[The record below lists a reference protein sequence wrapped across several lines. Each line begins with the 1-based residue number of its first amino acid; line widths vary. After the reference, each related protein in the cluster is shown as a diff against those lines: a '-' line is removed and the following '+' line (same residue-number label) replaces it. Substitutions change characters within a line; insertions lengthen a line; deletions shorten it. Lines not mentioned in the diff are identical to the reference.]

1 MKLKQPLFWKNIN
14 FISLLLYPISL
25 TVSFINYLKTLQKKT
40 KYNIKTICVGN
51 IYIGGTGKTPLSILI
66 NKILKK
72 KYKTVFI
79 KKKYKNQKDEQKLL
93 IKHGNLICDRSRSL
107 CLAKAERKGFGLAI
121 IDDGLQ
127 EKSIEYDISIACFN
141 ATSKIGNG
149 LLIPAGPLR
158 ENLSN
163 LNHYDA
169 VFINGEKKNNKLI
182 NKIKY
187 YNNKI
192 KLFQSEYKI
201 NNLNRFDRSK
211 KFLAFSG
218 IGSPWEFKNT
228 LIKNKFKIEDY
239 LTFPDHYNYSKKDI
253 RKIRNR
259 AKKKGLKIITTEK
272 DYLRLNKNNK
282 KNIYFASI
290 DLKIVNQS
298 SFNKFLIKKL

>member
-1 MKLKQPLFWKNIN
+1 MKLKQPIFWKNIN

-107 CLAKAERKGFGLAI
+107 CLTKAERKGFGLAI

-163 LNHYDA
+163 LHHYDA

-218 IGSPWEFKNT
+218 IGSPW
-228 LIKNKFKIEDY
+228 
-239 LTFPDHYNYSKKDI
+239 
-253 RKIRNR
+253 
-259 AKKKGLKIITTEK
+259 
-272 DYLRLNKNNK
+272 
-282 KNIYFASI
+282 
-290 DLKIVNQS
+290 
-298 SFNKFLIKKL
+298 

>member
-1 MKLKQPLFWKNIN
+1 M
-14 FISLLLYPISL
+14 
-25 TVSFINYLKTLQKKT
+25 
-40 KYNIKTICVGN
+40 
-51 IYIGGTGKTPLSILI
+51 
-66 NKILKK
+66 
-72 KYKTVFI
+72 
-79 KKKYKNQKDEQKLL
+79 
-93 IKHGNLICDRSRSL
+93 
-107 CLAKAERKGFGLAI
+107 AI

-163 LNHYDA
+163 LHHYDA

-201 NNLNRFDRSK
+201 NNLNSFDRSK

-282 KNIYFASI
+282 KNIYFVSI

>member
-1 MKLKQPLFWKNIN
+1 MKLKQPLFWKDIN

-25 TVSFINYLKTLQKKT
+25 TVNFINFFKTLQKKT

-66 NKILKK
+66 NRILKK
-72 KYKTVFI
+72 KYKTVFV
-79 KKKYKNQKDEQKLL
+79 KKKYQNQIEEQKLL
-93 IKHGNLICDRSRSL
+93 IKHGNLICEQSRSL
-107 CLAKAERKGFGLAI
+107 CLIKAERKGFGLAI

-127 EKSIEYDISIACFN
+127 EKSIKYDISIACFN
-141 ATSKIGNG
+141 STSKIGNG

-163 LNHYDA
+163 LNRYDA
-169 VFINGEKKNNKLI
+169 VFINGQKKNNKLI

-192 KLFQSEYKI
+192 EVFQSDYKI
-201 NNLNRFDRSK
+201 NNLNKFNRSK

-228 LIKNKFKIEDY
+228 LRKNKFKIDEY
-239 LTFPDHYNYSKKDI
+239 LVFPDHYNYSKLDI
-253 RKIRNR
+253 QKIRDR
-259 AKKKGLKIITTEK
+259 AKEKGLKIITTEK
-272 DYLRLNKNNK
+272 DYFRLNKLNK

-290 DLKIVNQS
+290 ELKIANQS

>member
-1 MKLKQPLFWKNIN
+1 MKLKQPLFWKDIN

-25 TVSFINYLKTLQKKT
+25 TVNFINFFKTLQKKT
-40 KYNIKTICVGN
+40 RYNIKTICVGN

-66 NKILKK
+66 NRILKK
-72 KYKTVFI
+72 KYKTVFV
-79 KKKYKNQKDEQKLL
+79 KKKYQNQIEEQKLL
-93 IKHGNLICDRSRSL
+93 IKHGNLICEQSRSL
-107 CLAKAERKGFGLAI
+107 CLIKAERKGFGLAI

-127 EKSIEYDISIACFN
+127 EKSIKYDISIACFN
-141 ATSKIGNG
+141 STSKIGNG

-163 LNHYDA
+163 LNRYDA
-169 VFINGEKKNNKLI
+169 VFINGQKKNNKLI
-182 NKIKY
+182 NKIKH

-192 KLFQSEYKI
+192 EVFQSDYKI
-201 NNLNRFDRSK
+201 NNLNKFNRSK

-228 LIKNKFKIEDY
+228 LRKNKFKIDEY
-239 LTFPDHYNYSKKDI
+239 LVFPDHYNYSKLDI
-253 RKIRNR
+253 QKIRDR
-259 AKKKGLKIITTEK
+259 AKEKGLKIITTEK
-272 DYLRLNKNNK
+272 DYFRLNKLNK

-290 DLKIVNQS
+290 ELKIANQS